1 MYDFEGLSTL
11 HGPPQYQAYVKERM
25 ETLSVRESYVLTA
38 ALMRAPPRDAEE
50 TVDCLNSLADY
61 DIIQAGNYEELG
73 RLSLQS
79 IKLPEDVL
87 PYMDFEQ
94 LGQMYEDKH
103 PGLFIGHCYVAYPKQ
118 PSPPIRQENGAPLLL
133 DDSWSVKLKLASP
146 AVPEGVWLRLPN
158 YDGQVTEKSGEVML
172 ALEELKVKSLKDCTL
187 LDARCVLPEVGDLM
201 KQYDSVTEL
210 VRDASQ
216 LGCVLDEQGQGEPN
230 WLEKFAAALEYEGC
244 DTLKFA
250 LDISQNLQCYEWA
263 SCERL
268 AALGAEHLC
277 LCEVP
282 EDLIQSG
289 CIDLRRFAKDLLE
302 SDGYKLTRDGE
313 AYVKRNRK
321 EFIYKHSAR
330 DSPGQDQQSG
340 MTMQSEGM
348 VMM

>member
-1 MYDFEGLSTL
+1 MHDEFQYLTELPGTPKKQSWVQDRLEILSEW
-11 HGPPQYQAYVKERM
+11 ERVM
-25 ETLSVRESYVLTA
+25 LTA
-38 ALMRAPPRDAEE
+38 VTAQQPPATAAEAFN
-50 TVDCLNSLADY
+50 CLLSLEYGSVFSAMN
-61 DIIQAGNYEELG
+61 GYEDLG
-73 RLSLQS
+73 RYQLRAMA
-79 IKLPEDVL
+79 EDMTDEL
-87 PYMDFEQ
+87 IEYADLYALGKKFE
-94 LGQMYEDKH
+94 EAH
-103 PGLFIGHCYVAYPKQ
+103 PGQFVGEYYVAYPSEEASFAFGGQ
-118 PSPPIRQENGAPLLL
+118 
-133 DDSWSVKLKLASP
+133 SVRLKLASS
-146 AVPEGVWLRLPN
+146 AVPEGVWLSLPD
-158 YDGQVTEKSGEVML
+158 YRELYGAGDEIGKTGVAMKALRVLS
-172 ALEELKVKSLKDCTL
+172 LEECTL
-187 LDARCVLPEVGDLM
+187 LDARCFLPEAVSPM

-230 WLEKFAAALEYEGC
+230 WLEKFAAALEYKGC

-302 SDGYKLTRDGE
+302 SDGYMLTGDGE